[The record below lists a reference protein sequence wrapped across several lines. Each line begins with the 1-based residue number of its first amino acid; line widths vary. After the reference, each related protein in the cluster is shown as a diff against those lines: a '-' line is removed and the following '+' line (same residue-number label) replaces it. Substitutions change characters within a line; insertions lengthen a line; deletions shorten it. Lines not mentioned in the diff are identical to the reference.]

1 MIAFE
6 EIAHVAD
13 IPTPVSVELDRIT
26 MTIREVL
33 ALRAGS
39 VIKTSRAAGEN
50 IQILVGGA
58 PVGSG
63 EIVIMEETVGVR
75 ITDFREQD

>member
-1 MIAFE
+1 MTAFE

-13 IPTPVSVELDRIT
+13 IPISVNVHLDCIT

-33 ALRAGS
+33 ALRAGA
-39 VIKTSRAAGEN
+39 VIKTTRAAGEN
-50 IQILVGGA
+50 VAILVGGA
-58 PVGSG
+58 PIGSG

-75 ITDFREQD
+75 ITDFMEEG